1 MGFSV
6 TTTPSEVYLSSF
18 AASFVPEGER
28 RGNDG
33 RRWAKYDIVV
43 CSRSFD
49 DLVEVERL
57 TYN

>member
-1 MGFSV
+1 MGSSV

-33 RRWAKYDIVV
+33 RRWARYDIVV

-49 DLVEVERL
+49 DLVEVE
-57 TYN
+57 